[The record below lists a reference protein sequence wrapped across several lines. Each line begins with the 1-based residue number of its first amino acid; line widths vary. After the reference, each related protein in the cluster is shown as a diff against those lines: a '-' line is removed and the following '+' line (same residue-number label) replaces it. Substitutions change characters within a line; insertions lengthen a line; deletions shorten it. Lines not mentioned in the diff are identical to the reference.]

1 LVPGSVSRQQ
11 LQQAYTLDQ
20 VIKAWGPLHGCCLL
34 STCSC
39 CCVLN
44 RACDIM
50 VVVT

>member
-20 VIKAWGPLHGCCLL
+20 VREARGPLHDCCLL

-44 RACDIM
+44 RA
-50 VVVT
+50 